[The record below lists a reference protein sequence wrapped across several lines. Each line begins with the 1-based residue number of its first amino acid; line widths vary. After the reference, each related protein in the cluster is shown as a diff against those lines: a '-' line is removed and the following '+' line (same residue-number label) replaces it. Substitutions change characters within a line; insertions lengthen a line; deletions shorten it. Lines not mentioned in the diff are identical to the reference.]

1 MTITVR
7 TVRAM
12 GTDCSVTCYAPG
24 ESGQLLADAAVARIE
39 LLEDCWSRF
48 REHSELNRLSARAGS
63 GPVRCSADLI
73 RLVATMKAA
82 WEMTG
87 GLFDPTVLTSV
98 KAAGYDADFAT
109 VIARGA
115 IAASSAA
122 LVVEPAPGM
131 AGVVI
136 DEDLSTVALPSGV
149 GIDPGA
155 IGKGLAAD
163 IITDEIM
170 GAGAH
175 GVLVNLGGDVVFAGS
190 PGDDPSWL
198 IAIEDER
205 VGVDHPERVF
215 RQLEFEPGIERGA
228 VATSTTLKRVWGNGR
243 HHLIDPRTGDVSRG
257 DLVQAT
263 VVDDFGWRAEAAATA
278 ALLMGAGRAPQWLK
292 DHDLVAV
299 LLTRDAVIELD
310 DTRIGATHD

>member
-24 ESGQLLADAAVARIE
+24 ESGQLLTDAAVARIE

-48 REHSELNRLSARAGS
+48 REHSELNRLNARAGS
-63 GPVRCSADLI
+63 GPVRCSADL
-73 RLVATMKAA
+73 
-82 WEMTG
+82 
-87 GLFDPTVLTSV
+87 
-98 KAAGYDADFAT
+98 DFAT

-131 AGVVI
+131 SGVVI

-170 GAGAH
+170 CAGAD
-175 GVLVNLGGDVVFAGS
+175 GVLVNLGGDVVFAGI
-190 PGDDPSWL
+190 PGDDPAWL

-205 VGVDHPERVF
+205 VAVDHPDRVI

-278 ALLMGAGRAPQWLK
+278 ALLMGAGRAPQWLN

-299 LLTRDAVIELD
+299 LLTTDAVIELD
-310 DTRIGATHD
+310 DMSIGATGD